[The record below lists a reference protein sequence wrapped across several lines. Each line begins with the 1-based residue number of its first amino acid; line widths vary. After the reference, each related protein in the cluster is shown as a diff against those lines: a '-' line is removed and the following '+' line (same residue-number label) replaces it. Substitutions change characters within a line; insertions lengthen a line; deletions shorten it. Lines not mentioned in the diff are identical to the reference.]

1 MGSSYTPLL
10 LSNLTGKSSDI
21 NDKNHPNRV
30 TASSGVNPVFHCVIR
45 DRTTYNK
52 TKPHHINNPPAT
64 SRSKNQVKKMSL
76 NKADQKLSAR
86 FPSEIVFDIT
96 YQPCCLFDQIC
107 NWKKLHIP
115 LAYKTILPLYSKAVS

>member
-21 NDKNHPNRV
+21 NDKNHSNRV

-52 TKPHHINNPPAT
+52 TKPHRINNPPAT
-64 SRSKNQVKKMSL
+64 SRSRNRV
-76 NKADQKLSAR
+76 
-86 FPSEIVFDIT
+86 
-96 YQPCCLFDQIC
+96 
-107 NWKKLHIP
+107 
-115 LAYKTILPLYSKAVS
+115 